1 VYLLFFGDQPQI
13 VWIYDMIRIN
23 YSLLSGLCFLFAQ
36 AAMQPSIIIIMHLQS
51 QGPSPR
57 AIRRPDT
64 DTLFF
69 ALSARNPGA
78 GAHEAATAFLRRG
91 AVTAK
96 ISASGSEIDFN
107 SQDQSLE
114 KI

>member
-1 VYLLFFGDQPQI
+1 
-13 VWIYDMIRIN
+13 M
-23 YSLLSGLCFLFAQ
+23 
-36 AAMQPSIIIIMHLQS
+36 
-51 QGPSPR
+51 
-57 AIRRPDT
+57 
-64 DTLFF
+64 FF

-78 GAHEAATAFLRRG
+78 WAHEAATAFLRRG